1 MDIRSKS
8 HYRRVQHLPLLRLF
22 FNTNAVTSRRLGR
35 VKRHLRPREPRR
47 RRHPGRKRPN
57 PRLERQSPRLRPH
70 RLWFNRLS
78 SRRWLLPRR
87 FGQNIKSIDGDAIQ
101 YCKKLAR
108 EGAKVSAVPMTPFYN
123 PAKAATNPT
132 DLVRFAICK
141 KRDTIEEAAKRIREN
156 PLV

>member
-22 FNTNAVTSRRLGR
+22 SNTNAVTSRRLGR
-35 VKRHLRPREPRR
+35 VKRHLRPSETVRR
-47 RRHPGRKRPN
+47 RQPGRKRPN

-87 FGQNIKSIDGDAIQ
+87 FGQKHQIYRRRRHSILQKSRSPRHQSQRGPDDA
-101 YCKKLAR
+101 L
-108 EGAKVSAVPMTPFYN
+108 YN
-123 PAKAATNPT
+123 PSSP
-132 DLVRFAICK
+132 DQPYRFSRFAICK
-141 KRDTIEEAAKRIREN
+141 KRETIEEAAKRIWEN

>member
-8 HYRRVQHLPLLRLF
+8 HYRRVQHLPLLCLF

-87 FGQNIKSIDGDAIQ
+87 FGQKDQIYRRRRHSILQKARPRRRQSFRRADDALLQPGESGDQ
-101 YCKKLAR
+101 PY
-108 EGAKVSAVPMTPFYN
+108 
-123 PAKAATNPT
+123 
-132 DLVRFAICK
+132 RFSQVCHM
-141 KRDTIEEAAKRIREN
+141 
-156 PLV
+156 